1 MAVTVSGTVT
11 LNTCFSPL
19 HEGDTSVAGWRKAS
33 SGSFPSFSPLHEG
46 DTSVARGHSRGIP
59 GIQSVSV
66 PFTRGTPPWLI
77 RVSRAVSYFFVS
89 VPFTRGTPPWPHF
102 RVGSAKLFC
111 VSVPFTR
118 GTPPWPRP
126 LATAND
132 TLPSFSPLHEGD
144 TSVAQRARGVAAL
157 LDPFQSP
164 SRGGHLRGYKFHL
177 PPPYICRFSPLHEGD
192 TSVAGPAPSQLPFYP
207 RFSPLHEGD
216 TSVAARLRSSLA
228 AAYMFQSPSRGG
240 HLRGTYCWHRPG
252 RVIRFQSPSRG
263 GHLRGEPALLTARSA
278 LLRFSPLHEGDTSV
292 AVALLVLDGTS
303 LPVSVPFTRGTPPW
317 HLPGAFGPLL
327 CPVSVPFTRG
337 TPPWR

>member
-1 MAVTVSGTVT
+1 
-11 LNTCFSPL
+11 
-19 HEGDTSVAGWRKAS
+19 
-33 SGSFPSFSPLHEG
+33 
-46 DTSVARGHSRGIP
+46 P

-157 LDPFQSP
+157 LMPFQSP
-164 SRGGHLRGYKFHL
+164 SRGGHLRG
-177 PPPYICRFSPLHEGD
+177 G
-192 TSVAGPAPSQLPFYP
+192 T
-207 RFSPLHEGD
+207 
-216 TSVAARLRSSLA
+216 RSLTATVLSA
-228 AAYMFQSPSRGG
+228 FQSPSRGG
-240 HLRGTYCWHRPG
+240 HLRG
-252 RVIRFQSPSRG
+252 
-263 GHLRGEPALLTARSA
+263 GEIAL
-278 LLRFSPLHEGDTSV
+278 V
-292 AVALLVLDGTS
+292 AGS
-303 LPVSVPFTRGTPPW
+303 SIHVSVPFTRGTPPW
-317 HLPGAFGPLL
+317 HVLLASAGPGDS
-327 CPVSVPFTRG
+327 VSV
-337 TPPWR
+337 